1 MNARI
6 GLMIA
11 AAVAIP
17 QLASAASLSEKDS
30 KYMTESAQGLMS
42 EVKLGEM
49 AQQRGQ
55 DERVKAFGKQMVDDH
70 GKDLQNLKQLATQK
84 NVTLPATLN
93 KDQSKEAQKLA
104 KLSGKDFDKEYLKYE
119 AKDHSHDVKENGEQ
133 MKKAADPDVK
143 KFASA
148 EYETVT
154 KHKKAVDELRTQIK

>member
-1 MNARI
+1 MKAMTS
-6 GLMIA
+6 LVIA

-17 QLASAASLSEKDS
+17 QLSTAQNLSKEDTH
-30 KYMTESAQGLMS
+30 YMTESAQGLMS

-70 GKDLQNLKQLATQK
+70 GKDLQNLQQLAAQK
-84 NVTLPATLN
+84 KVTLPATLN
-93 KDQSKEAQKLA
+93 KDQSKEAEKLA

-119 AKDHSHDVKENGEQ
+119 AKDHSHDIKENGDE
-133 MKKAADPDVK
+133 MKKTADPELK

-148 EYETVT
+148 EHETVT
-154 KHKKAVDELRTQIK
+154 RHKQEVDKLRAQVR

>member
-1 MNARI
+1 MKA
-6 GLMIA
+6 MTSFVIA

-17 QLASAASLSEKDS
+17 QLSTAQNLSKEDTH
-30 KYMTESAQGLMS
+30 YMTETAQGLMS

-70 GKDLQNLKQLATQK
+70 GKDLQNLQQLAAQRQ
-84 NVTLPATLN
+84 VTLPATLN
-93 KDQSKEAQKLA
+93 EDQSKEAEKLA

-119 AKDHSHDVKENGEQ
+119 AKDHSHDIRENGDE
-133 MKKAADPDVK
+133 MKKTADPELK

-148 EYETVT
+148 EHETVT
-154 KHKKAVDELRTQIK
+154 RHKQEVDKLRAQIR